1 VRPLAFTASAEPSR
15 ARMRVLS
22 DRLSPHRVSRFVTG
36 KFCEHLGSNILNGMC
51 AQVLRN
57 PTFADFPFHAGGET
71 PDGRARFQCDEA
83 RIADDLRRRAGELPL
98 GANTLAQPEAVRPID
113 SELSVANGRLRLE
126 MRPFSAARV
135 RVPAA
140 GERKRGAR

>member
-1 VRPLAFTASAEPSR
+1 MAAPGSSATRPGSPTTSA
-15 ARMRVLS
+15 
-22 DRLSPHRVSRFVTG
+22 
-36 KFCEHLGSNILNGMC
+36 
-51 AQVLRN
+51 
-57 PTFADFPFHAGGET
+57 
-71 PDGRARFQCDEA
+71 
-83 RIADDLRRRAGELPL
+83 
-98 GANTLAQPEAVRPID
+98 GALESCPWAANALAQPEAVRPID